1 MQLSELHKNVVKKL
15 NANNI
20 ESSSL
25 DTKIILKE
33 VLKIQDKDLI
43 LDKNI
48 NVNPLEDKLITDMA
62 VSYTHLTLPTICS
75 V

>member
-15 NANNI
+15 KANII

-33 VLKIQDKDLI
+33 ALKVQDEDLI

-48 NVNPLEDKLITDMA
+48 NINSVEDKLIL
-62 VSYTHLTLPTICS
+62 VEEKIKI
-75 V
+75 

>member
-33 VLKIQDKDLI
+33 VLKIQDIDLI

-48 NVNPLEDKLITDMA
+48 NVNPLED
-62 VSYTHLTLPTICS
+62 
-75 V
+75 